1 MAAAAHPGQP
11 HTFHTRQG
19 NTRLES
25 LEARADAPNH
35 LLPSSKPCLLTR
47 ALGKSDGQK
56 EPTYSYLLPAWP
68 WGPSAAAPKLA
79 NPSFDSRNITQREPL
94 RPPPAP
100 QRLIRRSEAQWAVC
114 FRVVRGH
121 HTVGPSERLL
131 IVRLVVFYRRA
142 LGGDGEMGGWEVVLS
157 RG

>member
-35 LLPSSKPCLLTR
+35 FLPSSKPCLLTQR
-47 ALGKSDGQK
+47 WENRMDKRNL
-56 EPTYSYLLPAWP
+56 PTYLRPAWP

-131 IVRLVVFYRRA
+131 IVRLVVLYRGA
-142 LGGDGEMGGWEVVLS
+142 FGGLGEMGGWEVVLS